1 MTKVMQKV
9 LLLLLVVAVTLT
21 VAQPADAGRKMP
33 WTKFKYPM
41 LGEIAMPDYTRV
53 ELENGM
59 VLYLAE
65 DHEFPTIGLSA
76 KIMVGSIY
84 EPADKVGLAGITGEV
99 LRSGGTKSWDGDE
112 IDLML
117 ESMGA
122 SVETWIGGNT
132 GGAWLSA
139 LTEDSDLALQVLAE
153 ILTTPQ
159 FAEDK
164 IDLSITQHKAGIS
177 RRNDEPS
184 SIARRE
190 MTKILLG
197 EDHPNARVEEYD
209 TIGSIT
215 RDDLVN
221 FHSLYFHPDRMHL
234 IVVGDFDSDT
244 MVAKIEAAFAG
255 WEKSTTPLPNDPM
268 IPNFPRTVN
277 IAAKEGL
284 TQSQILLGHKGIRAD
299 HPKYA
304 HIVVAN
310 KILGGGFSSR
320 LFNEVRSK
328 RGLAYS
334 TWSSSGTGFRNAGN
348 FMAGVGTKCETTEEA
363 ITVVLGEI
371 ERMTTELVS
380 QEELDSAKDGI
391 LNSEVFSFDT
401 KREVLNRMV
410 MYEMYGYPDNFLQ
423 VYQQQVRETT
433 VEDVLAATQELWKP
447 NRLSILAVGDPELF
461 DGDLGKFGMVND
473 IDITIPEPKLTL
485 DIPTATDES
494 MAAGQAIMTA
504 GYEAMGGKKIGG
516 MNGYFGEMSLD
527 LEIQGMALT
536 FGVEKT
542 IVYPNQIK
550 LAQKT
555 PFGNM
560 VQALDVDV
568 AWADTPGGIVDIEGD
583 DIKGLLEEIEK
594 DFYTVLRN
602 RSDISCQAIDQ
613 AEVDGVLCDR
623 VYVTGIGEN
632 FILYCFDAETHLLVM
647 DQTKGADMVTGAPVV
662 AKTMYSDYAAIDGVQ
677 VAQTIVILHDDEQF
691 AAGTVSKFER
701 NPKLEAGF
709 FSKP

>member
-122 SVETWIGGNT
+122 SVETWIGGTT

-139 LTEDSDLALQVLAE
+139 LTEDSDMALKILAE
-153 ILTTPQ
+153 IMTTPQ

-184 SIARRE
+184 GIARRE

-197 EDHPNARVEEYD
+197 EDHPIARVEEYD

-284 TQSQILLGHKGIRAD
+284 TQSQILLGHKGIKAD

-304 HIVVAN
+304 HIIVAN

-401 KREVLNRMV
+401 KREVLDRMV
-410 MYEMYGYPDNFLQ
+410 TYEMYGYPDDFLQ

-433 VEDVLAATQELWKP
+433 VEDVLAATQEIWKP
-447 NRLSILAVGDPELF
+447 NRLVTRNCL
-461 DGDLGKFGMVND
+461 
-473 IDITIPEPKLTL
+473 
-485 DIPTATDES
+485 
-494 MAAGQAIMTA
+494 MAIW
-504 GYEAMGGKKIGG
+504 EH
-516 MNGYFGEMSLD
+516 
-527 LEIQGMALT
+527 LE
-536 FGVEKT
+536 
-542 IVYPNQIK
+542 
-550 LAQKT
+550 
-555 PFGNM
+555 
-560 VQALDVDV
+560 
-568 AWADTPGGIVDIEGD
+568 W
-583 DIKGLLEEIEK
+583 
-594 DFYTVLRN
+594 
-602 RSDISCQAIDQ
+602 
-613 AEVDGVLCDR
+613 
-623 VYVTGIGEN
+623 
-632 FILYCFDAETHLLVM
+632 
-647 DQTKGADMVTGAPVV
+647 
-662 AKTMYSDYAAIDGVQ
+662 
-677 VAQTIVILHDDEQF
+677 
-691 AAGTVSKFER
+691 
-701 NPKLEAGF
+701 
-709 FSKP
+709 